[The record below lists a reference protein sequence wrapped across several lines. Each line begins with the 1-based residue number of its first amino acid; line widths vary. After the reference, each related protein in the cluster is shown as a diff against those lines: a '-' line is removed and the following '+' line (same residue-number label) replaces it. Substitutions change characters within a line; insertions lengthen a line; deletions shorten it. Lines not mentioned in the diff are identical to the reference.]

1 MTDKKPLWHGILLVA
16 GGAIGAGIFA
26 LPMVSAGAWMM
37 WSTVGFATIWAMT
50 YIAGSLFA
58 KINLAIVSDTSN
70 QLDFQSSF
78 SSLVSYVL
86 GPRWAAVN
94 NVSVVFIMMILM
106 YAYTSAGASIVS
118 YSFESVGIDFA
129 TNKRAWLSLGFA
141 ALIGVIIW
149 LGTSLVSQIMLGLM
163 VSMALTFGIAS
174 AGVLP
179 NVTLSLLIEPLDTYH
194 YLFGALPA
202 YVTAFA
208 CAGLVPSLVRHYQS
222 QQHKV
227 FQSIFWGTL
236 LALMVYLFWLVITL
250 GSVGREGFLVVIE
263 NGGNLADLVKALVEL
278 GAASSLQARLSLFS
292 HCAIITSYLSVGIG
306 LLQFMQDKLGLSN
319 SARHRFIALICCFAP
334 PALASFF
341 LPYGFIH
348 AISYAGIFVAF
359 SFFIVPGTMAI
370 VMNNKQQLLKA
381 KSIPIAVLTFGIVI
395 ISLKLALISSL
406 LPNFG

>member
-37 WSTVGFATIWAMT
+37 WSTAGFLVVWAMT
-50 YIAGSLFA
+50 YIAASLFA
-58 KINLAIVSDTSN
+58 KVNIAIVSDSSN
-70 QLDFQSSF
+70 HLDYQSSF
-78 SSLVSYVL
+78 SSLVSHVL
-86 GPRWAAVN
+86 GAKWATLN
-94 NVSVVFIMMILM
+94 NLSIVFIMMILM
-106 YAYTSAGASIVS
+106 YAYTSAGASIVG
-118 YSFESVGIDFA
+118 YSFESLDINIG

-141 ALIGVIIW
+141 AIIGAIIW
-149 LGTSLVSQIMLGLM
+149 LGTSFVSQIMLALM
-163 VSMALTFGIAS
+163 VAMALTFGIAS

-179 NVTLSLLIEPLDTYH
+179 NVNLSRLTEPLDTYH
-194 YLFGALPA
+194 YLLGALPV
-202 YVTAFA
+202 YVTTFA

-236 LALMVYLFWLVITL
+236 LALMVYLFWLIITL
-250 GSVGREGFLVVIE
+250 GSVGREGFANVIE
-263 NGGNLADLVKALVEL
+263 NGGNLADLVKALVEV
-278 GAASSLQARLSLFS
+278 GADSSLQARLSLFS

-319 SARHRFIALICCFAP
+319 SARHRFIAVMCCFTP
-334 PALASFF
+334 PAIASFF
-341 LPYGFIH
+341 LPYGFVY

-359 SFFIVPGTMAI
+359 SFFIVPGTMAT
-370 VMNNKQQLLKA
+370 VMNSNQLQSTFKYLPL
-381 KSIPIAVLTFGIVI
+381 SVLTFGVI
-395 ISLKLALISSL
+395 IIGLKVALIFSL